1 MKKLSKDDDAK
12 LIDLAEKLRAEWLE
26 VEGTKDAIDEALARY
41 NEALGKY
48 NEIVGE
54 ARDLVEELAARAQEY
69 ADERSERWADSDNGA
84 NYMQWI
90 SEMQL
95 DLEDIEEASVQ
106 NLELAVD
113 PDYAE
118 ELDGIPRGPDE

>member
-1 MKKLSKDDDAK
+1 MKKISKDDDAR
-12 LIDLAEKLRAEWLE
+12 LNDLAEKLRAEWLE

-41 NEALGKY
+41 NEAVVKY

-54 ARDLVEELAARAQEY
+54 ARELVEELGAKAQEY

-90 SEMQL
+90 SDMQL
-95 DLEDIEEASVQ
+95 DLEDIEEVE

-113 PDYAE
+113 PNYAE
-118 ELDGIPRGPDE
+118 ALDGLPREPDE